1 MKLAPLPCFKRK
13 NDVGSGDSRDGHCRR
28 HQNVQ
33 VLEQIFVHFC
43 LQKHVSTFGLRDW
56 VFERLRLLPLFINFW
71 ENPLFVRGY
80 LEFR

>member
-56 VFERLRLLPLFINFW
+56 EAQAYLYLFIFW
-71 ENPLFVRGY
+71 ENSLFVRGY